1 MNLIWLLLKASWL
14 QVAIAIFTGLVSGG
28 TTARLIALINKAIS
42 DGFQSSNTFSDLAW
56 QFPTFALIV
65 VVNSII
71 SQVLLINLSQEAVY
85 QLRLRLSRGILS
97 SQLRHL
103 EKLGTSRLLATLTE
117 DVATLTSTVYAIPFI
132 CVDIAIISGCLL
144 YLSFLSSV
152 VFTFTVGFV
161 MIAVGSIQLL
171 INRAQG
177 YLIRGRDEQDR
188 LLKHFRAI
196 TEGIKELKLHSA
208 RRQEF
213 FDSELQHS
221 AAICRDQNSAALLTF
236 SVSTGVGNLLFF
248 LLVGLLLFALPRI
261 AAISPGILSAY
272 ILTVTYL
279 MLPMQ
284 SILDKL
290 QALSKATVALQ
301 KIERMGLVLAGNKEN
316 YIEQHIK
323 DVKTFSKLELKQVVH
338 AYPGEDK
345 ESRFSLGPVDLTFK
359 PGEIVFIVGGNGSGK
374 STLAKL
380 ITGLYIPEAGEIKLD
395 DKVIT
400 DDNREWYRQHFSVI
414 FSDFY
419 LFEKLLGMD
428 KPALDE
434 QAQEYLRQ
442 LKINHKVTIEN
453 GKLSTTQLSQGQ
465 RKRLALL
472 TAYLENRPIY
482 LFDEWASD
490 QDPIFR
496 DIYYKEI
503 LVNLKKRNKTVLVI
517 SHDDHYFH
525 LADRIIKLDYGK
537 VEYDKI
543 NTELNI
549 NNGALGIGNRG

>member
-14 QVAIAIFTGLVSGG
+14 QVAIAVLTGLVSGG
-28 TTARLIALINKAIS
+28 VTARLIALINRAIE
-42 DGFQSSNTFSDLAW
+42 DGFQSSNTFGNLIW
-56 QFPTFALIV
+56 QFPTLALIV
-65 VVNSII
+65 VINSVI
-71 SQVLLINLSQEAVY
+71 SQVLLIKLSQEAVY
-85 QLRLRLSRGILS
+85 QLRLRLSRGILY

-103 EKLGTSRLLATLTE
+103 EKLGTPRLLATLTE
-117 DVATLTSTVYAIPFI
+117 DVATLTATVYAIPFI
-132 CVDIAIISGCLL
+132 CVDIAIIAGCLL
-144 YLSFLSSV
+144 YLSSISGT
-152 VFTFTVGFV
+152 VFAFTIGFV
-161 MIAVGSIQLL
+161 MIAVGSIQIL

-177 YLIRGRDEQDR
+177 FLMSARDEQDK

-196 TEGIKELKLHSA
+196 TEGIKELKLHST

-213 FDSELQHS
+213 LEEELQHS
-221 AAICRDQNSAALLTF
+221 AAISRDQNSAALLTF
-236 SVSTGVGNLLFF
+236 SISTGWGNLLFF
-248 LLVGLLLFALPRI
+248 ILVGLLLFVVPRI
-261 AAISPGILSAY
+261 AAVSPGVLSAY

-290 QALSKATVALQ
+290 QDLSKASVALQ

-316 YIEQHIK
+316 YVEGKNLDIK
-323 DVKTFSKLELKQVVH
+323 AFSKLELKQVVH

-345 ESRFSLGPVDLTFK
+345 ENCFSLGPVDLTFK
-359 PGEIVFIVGGNGSGK
+359 PGEVVFIVGGNGSGK

-380 ITGLYIPEAGEIKLD
+380 ITGLYIPEAGEIRLD
-395 DKVIT
+395 DQVIT
-400 DDNREWYRQHFSVI
+400 DENREWYRQHFSVI

-419 LFEKLLGMD
+419 LFEKLLGIG
-428 KPALDE
+428 KPSLDE

-442 LKINHKVTIEN
+442 LKLSQKVTIKN
-453 GKLSTTQLSQGQ
+453 GKLSTIELSQGQ

-472 TAYLENRPIY
+472 TAYLENRQIY

-490 QDPIFR
+490 QDPMFR
-496 DIYYKEI
+496 DIFYKEI
-503 LVNLKKRNKTVLVI
+503 LLNLKKRNKTVLVI

-537 VEYDKI
+537 VEYDRM
-543 NTELNI
+543 NSQLNVE
-549 NNGALGIGNRG
+549 NGLIKHS

>member
-1 MNLIWLLLKASWL
+1 MNLIWLLLKASWM
-14 QVAIAIFTGLVSGG
+14 QVAIAVFTGLVSGG
-28 TTARLIALINKAIS
+28 TTARLIALINRAIS
-42 DGFQSSNTFSDLAW
+42 EGFQSSNTFGDLAW
-56 QFPTFALIV
+56 QFPTLALIV

-71 SQVLLINLSQEAVY
+71 SQVLLINLSQEAVF

-117 DVATLTSTVYAIPFI
+117 DVATLNATVYAIPFI
-132 CVDIAIISGCLL
+132 CVDIAIITGCLL
-144 YLSFLSSV
+144 YLSFLSTT

-171 INRAQG
+171 INRAQVF
-177 YLIRGRDEQDR
+177 LISARDEQDR

-213 FDSELQHS
+213 FEDELQRS
-221 AAICRDQNSAALLTF
+221 AAVCRDQNSAALLTF
-236 SVSTGVGNLLFF
+236 SVSTGWGNLLFF
-248 LLVGLLLFALPRI
+248 VLVGLLLFVLPQV
-261 AAISPGILSAY
+261 APVSPGVLSAY

-316 YIEQHIK
+316 YIEEK
-323 DVKTFSKLELKQVVH
+323 DKDTKTFSKLELKQVVH
-338 AYPGEDK
+338 AYPGE
-345 ESRFSLGPVDLTFK
+345 EENRFSLGPVDLTFK

-380 ITGLYIPEAGEIKLD
+380 ITGLYIPEAGEIRLN

-414 FSDFY
+414 FSDYY
-419 LFEKLLGMD
+419 LFEKLLGMG

-442 LKINHKVTIEN
+442 LKLNDKVTIEN
-453 GKLSTTQLSQGQ
+453 GKLSTTELSQGQ

-472 TAYLENRPIY
+472 TAYLENRQIY

-496 DIYYKEI
+496 NIFYKEI
-503 LVNLKKRNKTVLVI
+503 LTNLKKRNKTILVI

-525 LADRIIKLDYGK
+525 HADRIIKLDYGK

-543 NTELNI
+543 NSKSNVE
-549 NNGALGIGNRG
+549 NGVVRHSV